1 MLSDKKIKVILQEQ
15 NLAPKK
21 RFGQNFLINQ
31 NISAKIVRLAD
42 IQPEDTIIELGVGFG
57 ALTSH
62 LAMVCRKVIGLE
74 IDSGIINYHEEESSM
89 PENVI
94 LMHQDILAADF
105 AELAEADFAELA
117 EKSGGRLKIMA
128 NLPYAISN
136 PLLFKLTD
144 YSDKLAWAVLM
155 LQKEVAQRLTAK
167 TGTKDYGILTVR
179 MAACAAVEKLLDL
192 GPQHFHPR
200 PKVDSQV
207 VKISFFPKP
216 DRAAALP
223 DYDRTF
229 FKKIVDAAFQQRRKT
244 LINALYASKLF
255 KADKKELA
263 DILQQMGLDSK
274 IRGERL
280 SVENFVTLT
289 NMLHHTKDMSGS

>member
-31 NISAKIVRLAD
+31 NISAKIIRLAD
-42 IQPEDTIIELGVGFG
+42 IQPEDTIVELGVGFG

-74 IDSGIINYHEEESSM
+74 IDSGIIHYHEEENSL

-105 AELAEADFAELA
+105 TELA
-117 EKSGGRLKIMA
+117 EKSEGRLKIMA

-179 MAACAAVEKLLDL
+179 MAACAAVKKLLDL

-289 NMLHHTKDMSGS
+289 NMLQYTKELSGS